1 MASLGILGA
10 GRVGTSLARAALKA
24 GYSVNIAASGA
35 AESISLITE
44 IMTPGATAMMAAD
57 VIASADLVVLA
68 IPLHKFRSLDPD
80 SLRGKVVVDAMNY
93 WAPIDGTLDDFES
106 TERTSSEIVAEYLAG
121 ARIVKSFNHIGYH
134 ELEED
139 SLPAGDPHR
148 RAIAVASDDAAAAAL
163 VMELID
169 HLGYDAVDAGPL
181 ASGAAFEP
189 GTAIF
194 GSAHTASDISKE
206 LGQDSAVHVGPL
218 EFERSA

>member
-1 MASLGILGA
+1 VASLGILGA
-10 GRVGTSLARAALKA
+10 GRVGTSLARSALQA
-24 GYSVNIAASGA
+24 GYSVHIAASGA
-35 AESISLITE
+35 AEKIALITE
-44 IMTPGATAMMAAD
+44 IMAPGATAMMAAD
-57 VIASADLVVLA
+57 VVASADLVVLA
-68 IPLHKFRSLDPD
+68 IPLHKFRSLDSD

-121 ARIVKSFNHIGYH
+121 ARLVKSLNHIGYH
-134 ELEED
+134 ELGED

-169 HLGYDAVDAGPL
+169 RLGYDAVDAGPL

-194 GSAHTASDISKE
+194 GSAHTASEISEE
-206 LGQDSAVHVGPL
+206 LGQDLGVHVGPL